1 MNSTPPS
8 RLKLTYWSAINA
20 WRRHTRPSDTVV
32 SPHGWLDGI
41 ARCIGDPGDRIVYV
55 DGGAHDGQ
63 TLCEVADR
71 FPNLEAYAFEPNTD
85 LRQPLEKNLADTPGR
100 CYTAALGAEA
110 GEAQMYIN
118 ASPMTSSLLPRG
130 ESSLRY
136 FDAATQPRKTC
147 TVPVTTLDAWFA
159 ETGLDRVDIL
169 KLDLQGYELEA
180 LRGAT
185 GLLNYGIGCIYTE
198 VSFVP
203 LYIGAPMFGEVDRFM
218 QDHGYRLYNLYNL
231 STKNTDGQLNGGD
244 ALYVPHR
251 AAAALQRRR
260 AA

>member
-1 MNSTPPS
+1 MNINT
-8 RLKLTYWSAINA
+8 LKQTYWSAINV
-20 WRRHTRPSDTVV
+20 WRRHTQPSDTVV
-32 SPHGWLDGI
+32 SPHAWLDGI
-41 ARCIGDPGDRIVYV
+41 VRCVSNAKNRVVYV

-85 LRQPLEKNLADTPGR
+85 LLVDLRKNLADTHGR
-100 CYTAALGAEA
+100 CYTAALGAEP
-110 GEAQMYIN
+110 GEARMFIN
-118 ASPMTSSLLPRG
+118 TSPMTSSLLPRG

-136 FDAATQPRKTC
+136 FDEATTLHEQRTI
-147 TVPVTTLDAWFA
+147 PVTTLDAWFT

-185 GLLNYGIGCIYTE
+185 GLLEYGIGCIYTE

-203 LYIGAPMFGEVDRFM
+203 LYLGAPSFSEVDRFM
-218 QDHGYRLYNLYNL
+218 QEHGYRLFNLYNL
-231 STKNTDGQLNGGD
+231 STKTVDGQLNGGD
-244 ALYVPHR
+244 ALYVPNR
-251 AAAALQRRR
+251 AIASLNRRR